1 MSAERFEPS
10 LKRPERDN
18 NSTSTVNPEQG
29 AIQTMSTDVDAGR
42 RRFLTAGVSVVGG
55 VATIGVA
62 VPYVVA
68 WQPSERARAIG
79 APVEVDISKIE
90 LGQMLT
96 HKWRG
101 KPVWIVSRPPEVL
114 EALPGLDDRLRDP
127 DSSQNQ
133 QPAYARNEFRSIK
146 PEILV
151 LIGICTHLGCAPSY
165 IKQDDAPLGPGWPG
179 GFFCPC
185 HGSRFDYAGRVYSG
199 VPAPT
204 NLVVPPHTYL
214 SDTRI
219 LIGADEGSA

>member
-1 MSAERFEPS
+1 
-10 LKRPERDN
+10 
-18 NSTSTVNPEQG
+18 
-29 AIQTMSTDVDAGR
+29 MSTDVDAGR
-42 RRFLTAGVSVVGG
+42 RRFLTTSASVVGG
-55 VATIGVA
+55 VAAVGMA
-62 VPYVVA
+62 VPFVAA

-90 LGQMLT
+90 PGQMLT
-96 HKWRG
+96 QKWRG
-101 KPVWIVSRPPEVL
+101 KPVWIVRRPPEVL

-127 DSSQNQ
+127 ASTQEQ
-133 QPAYARNEFRSIK
+133 QPDYARNEYRSIK

-151 LIGICTHLGCAPSY
+151 LIGICTHLGCSPSY
-165 IKQDDAPLGPGWPG
+165 VKRDQAPLGTGWPG

-204 NLVVPPHTYL
+204 NLEVPPHKYL

-219 LIGADEGSA
+219 LVGADEGSA

>member
-1 MSAERFEPS
+1 
-10 LKRPERDN
+10 
-18 NSTSTVNPEQG
+18 
-29 AIQTMSTDVDAGR
+29 MSTDVDADR
-42 RRFLTAGVSVVGG
+42 RRFLTASVAVVGG
-55 VATIGVA
+55 VAAAGVA
-62 VPYVVA
+62 VPFVAA

-90 LGQMLT
+90 PGQMLT

-101 KPVWIVSRPPEVL
+101 KPIWIVRRTPEIL
-114 EALPGLDDRLRDP
+114 QALPGLDNRLRDP
-127 DSSQNQ
+127 QSTQDQ
-133 QPAYARNEFRSIK
+133 QPAYARNEYRSIK

-151 LIGICTHLGCAPSY
+151 LIGICTHLGCSPSY
-165 IKQDDAPLGPGWPG
+165 IKRDQAPLGTGWPG

-185 HGSRFDYAGRVYSG
+185 HGSRFDYAGRVYEG

-204 NLVVPPHTYL
+204 NLVVPPHEYL